1 MADTKKKGKLANRIG
16 WGLVVLFA
24 FAALVPSWIAWLAFW
39 SLTVLGIASL
49 VIYQRRRQV
58 PWNDLLMDGDGAQK
72 RTTRVAGGWTAT
84 LFFLLL
90 ASYVR
95 LHLQEAEGALVAL
108 AFVSLLIWM
117 AITGRFGFSK
127 HR

>member
-1 MADTKKKGKLANRIG
+1 MADTKKKGKLVNRIG

-39 SLTVLGIASL
+39 SLSVLAIASV

-58 PWNDLLMDGDGAQK
+58 PWSDLLMDGDGAQK
-72 RTTRVAGGWTAT
+72 RTTRVLAGWGTAF
-84 LFFLLL
+84 FFLLL

-95 LHLQEAEGALVAL
+95 LHLKEAEGALAAL